1 MTRSGILTGRFALP
15 TLAVLCLL
23 VAGVAP
29 VRAHAAHASK
39 VRLASARSAARPP
52 ASSKTGASDRSTPE
66 WATWI
71 TRDVEINFQNL
82 PKTYSCD
89 ALWYKLRGVLLAI
102 GARQYMSIMP
112 YDCGKGAAHDGRWPT
127 VDLRF
132 QTLRILTGASAK
144 WAETKAVRKA
154 VELGPG
160 LTQRLEPG
168 DCNFLAQLQGTLFAY
183 LKLQVVTQ
191 HLECGADGNARYG
204 LTVQAL
210 IEHPLHASKS

>member
-1 MTRSGILTGRFALP
+1 MTRSGILLERFALP
-15 TLAVLCLL
+15 MLAALCLL
-23 VAGVAP
+23 AAGVAP
-29 VRAHAAHASK
+29 ARAQAAHAAHASK
-39 VRLASARSAARPP
+39 VRAA
-52 ASSKTGASDRSTPE
+52 PE

-112 YDCGKGAAHDGRWPT
+112 YDCGKGAAQDSRWPT

-160 LTQRLEPG
+160 LTQHLELG
-168 DCNFLAQLQGTLFAY
+168 DCSFLAQLQGTLFAY
-183 LKLQVVTQ
+183 LKLHVVTQ
-191 HLECGADGNARYG
+191 HLECGAGGNARYG

-210 IEHPLHASKS
+210 IEHPLPASKS